1 MAHPTGES
9 ASAAPRLNFDW
20 RLKVEFYGS
29 NVASDAGLLPFLELD
44 VALGLTEMA
53 GAVLLDGRRGKN
65 TRHVLC
71 GLLHKSV
78 FGRLDGY
85 EDVNDADRLA
95 LDPAMRWI
103 IGGRAVHDCAASASQ
118 MGAFETE
125 WLASDENV
133 SALPNLSGQWIDRVH
148 GRQPPRTIVLDMDSS
163 VSPAY
168 GEQEDTACNGHFA
181 CTCYHSLFVFNQ
193 FGDLE
198 CCVLR
203 SGNVHSADGCKET
216 VEPVVARYRGK
227 FERRYHRADA
237 IFANPEVYEILKAE
251 DCRYAIRLP
260 ANQILQER
268 IAYLLKRPVGRPP
281 NEV

>member
-53 GAVLLDGRRGKN
+53 RAVLLDGRRGKN

-148 GRQPPRTIVLDMDSS
+148 DRQPPRTIVLYMDSS
-163 VSPAY
+163 VSRPTASRKIPPA
-168 GEQEDTACNGHFA
+168 TATSLVPVIIRCSCSTSSVIWNVA
-181 CTCYHSLFVFNQ
+181 CFVRATFIRRT
-193 FGDLE
+193 
-198 CCVLR
+198 VVRKRWSR
-203 SGNVHSADGCKET
+203 SWLATEASSSAGT
-216 VEPVVARYRGK
+216 TAPMPSSQTQRFTRS
-227 FERRYHRADA
+227 
-237 IFANPEVYEILKAE
+237 
-251 DCRYAIRLP
+251 
-260 ANQILQER
+260 
-268 IAYLLKRPVGRPP
+268 
-281 NEV
+281 